1 MYNLNRILIL
11 MLCSFVLSKIPVDG
25 VVASVEDKIIL
36 KSDVILNMQMSGID
50 LSQNSIQL
58 ENMYN
63 NFLDQMINDYVLIVA
78 AEKDTNILID
88 NNMVDSRLNEYMNNI
103 IQEVGSEDLLI
114 QMFNKPLREIEY
126 YYQEQIYNAMLR
138 DTYVYTYIDANDISR
153 HEVIKF
159 YESYKDSLPEKPTE
173 YTFSIIEQKVLPGEE
188 EVLRVKNF
196 QNTLLDSLKN
206 GSSFEA
212 LAKTH
217 SEDFGTSSDGGNQG
231 YYQKG
236 TLFSEFEDIAFSLQV
251 GEISSPIQ
259 TPIGFHIIQL
269 LDKKDNQI
277 NTRHILRKLQPTKE
291 DQEIYKQR
299 FDVLYN
305 QTVNDPGMFDSLAV
319 EYSKNFQNWSGV
331 YTSRTIQEIT
341 DNYIKKVLTNSD
353 EYTLLGPIFREDNKK
368 YILFY
373 VYNITK
379 PVKPTPQN
387 SWIDIEKYATMKK
400 ENDLLMELIE
410 KLKHDTF
417 IKYYN

>member
-1 MYNLNRILIL
+1 
-11 MLCSFVLSKIPVDG
+11 
-25 VVASVEDKIIL
+25 
-36 KSDVILNMQMSGID
+36 MSGID

-103 IQEVGSEDLLI
+103 IQEVGSEDLLV

-126 YYQEQIYNAMLR
+126 YYHEQIYNAMLR

-217 SEDFGTSSDGGNQG
+217 SEDFGTSNDGGNQG

-251 GEISSPIQ
+251 GEVSSPIQ

-277 NTRHILRKLQPTKE
+277 NK
-291 DQEIYKQR
+291 
-299 FDVLYN
+299 
-305 QTVNDPGMFDSLAV
+305 M
-319 EYSKNFQNWSGV
+319 
-331 YTSRTIQEIT
+331 
-341 DNYIKKVLTNSD
+341 
-353 EYTLLGPIFREDNKK
+353 
-368 YILFY
+368 
-373 VYNITK
+373 
-379 PVKPTPQN
+379 
-387 SWIDIEKYATMKK
+387 
-400 ENDLLMELIE
+400 
-410 KLKHDTF
+410 
-417 IKYYN
+417 